1 MMGLPCYNIIVLV
14 YDPLRVEHIS
24 EKDQLLP
31 YSMVM
36 HCGTKSNVACV
47 TMPTRA
53 NAGAIE
59 RERKGR

>member
-1 MMGLPCYNIIVLV
+1 V